1 MRWILIVLLSLCAL
15 VWSAAAFLLFGLGGA
30 GNSGEPLEPLPT
42 LLELPTLTPSAT
54 WTATW
59 TQSPTM
65 TASPSS
71 TATLTPT
78 ATVSP
83 LPSVTRTLT
92 TRVLDIAAIGD
103 FGTVLTSTLLP
114 AGTVL
119 LSAPPPLIEPLP
131 DATLQPPPY
140 EGWYSFESDHPLVTY
155 SSPWMPRQVRE
166 ASRGQYHRTEDLTST
181 MSFPFEGEALRIR
194 YVAALNMGMFDL
206 FVDGQ
211 KLDTIDAYQPDLTFP
226 GTQVYVLERGTHL
239 LQIRSA
245 GTKNP
250 ASEGFTVGFDA
261 VQVYRSNTSTLIQT
275 PAPALL
281 MPTSQPVADIRL
293 VAVPATTAPTE
304 AAAYDVTVRLLIAY
318 DENGNKAVDPAEG
331 VREIPIRVVDGVTN
345 RVLAESFTDMTGYAT
360 ISLRAT
366 AATRSVRVVVPYFSR
381 VWDVPVGR
389 GRNTTGNDAQL
400 MLLLSPGNQPGLI
413 P

>member
-1 MRWILIVLLSLCAL
+1 MRWILIVLLSLCLL
-15 VWSAAAFLLFGLGGA
+15 VWSAAAFLLLGPGGT
-30 GNSGEPLEPLPT
+30 GNSGEPSEPLPT
-42 LLELPTLTPSAT
+42 LLEFPTLTPSTT

-59 TQSPTM
+59 TQSPTP
-65 TASPSS
+65 TVTLSS

-83 LPSVTRTLT
+83 FPSVTPTLT

-103 FGTVLTSTLLP
+103 FRAAATSTALP

-119 LSAPPPLIEPLP
+119 LPAPPPLVDPLP

-166 ASRGQYHRTEDLTST
+166 ASRGQYHRTEDYTST
-181 MSFPFEGEALRIR
+181 MSFPFEGEGLRIR
-194 YVAALNMGMFDL
+194 YVAARNMGMFDL

-211 KLDTIDAYQPDLTFP
+211 KLDTIDAYHPELSFP
-226 GTQVYVLERGTHL
+226 GTQVYVLSRGPHL
-239 LQIRSA
+239 LQLRSA

-261 VQVYRSNTSTLIQT
+261 VQVYRGSASTLIQT
-275 PAPALL
+275 PAPVLL
-281 MPTSQPVADIRL
+281 MPTSQPVVDIRL
-293 VAVPATTAPTE
+293 VSVPATTAPME
-304 AAAYDVTVRLLIAY
+304 AIEHDVTVRLLIAY

-331 VREIPIRVVDGVTN
+331 VREIPVRVVDGVTN
-345 RVLAESFTDMTGYAT
+345 RVLAESFTDLTGYTT
-360 ISLRAT
+360 ITLRT
-366 AATRSVRVVVPYFSR
+366 TGSTRSVRVVVPYFSR
-381 VWDVPVGR
+381 VWDIPVGR
-389 GRNTTGNDAQL
+389 GRNTGGNDTQL
-400 MLLLSPGNQPGLI
+400 TLLLSPGNQPGLI